1 MPFDAI
7 SPKFRDEEQ
16 DLGVRQG
23 LGTADETGERNLGR
37 VELADSGGQHPAWGS
52 LGQAELCPWFVGAV
66 WQLPCSK
73 LACGLGSD
81 TQGLNLGEAAYY
93 LGGPGKTA
101 DLSGASVSRL

>member
-37 VELADSGGQHPAWGS
+37 VELADSGPAPSVGQ
-52 LGQAELCPWFVGAV
+52 PWAGRAV
-66 WQLPCSK
+66 PVVCGCR
-73 LACGLGSD
+73 LA
-81 TQGLNLGEAAYY
+81 AA
-93 LGGPGKTA
+93 
-101 DLSGASVSRL
+101 VQ